1 MYIDFI
7 YYVNY
12 LPTVSF
18 NLKPGVAKN
27 QENVWF
33 WPDIFESEPI
43 ERIFSFLILIGDKPL
58 CCLWSSGLFEQYNIR
73 VKIMYN
79 KWVFTL
85 YKIG

>member
-27 QENVWF
+27 QENV
-33 WPDIFESEPI
+33 
-43 ERIFSFLILIGDKPL
+43 
-58 CCLWSSGLFEQYNIR
+58 
-73 VKIMYN
+73 
-79 KWVFTL
+79 
-85 YKIG
+85 